1 MMTITAKIKKSFQQL
16 RKLSNVVY
24 DIAFVTGSGLGNL
37 LTFQENHFDVPY
49 DDIPYF
55 PVSTVEG
62 HQGRL
67 LGGSLFGK
75 NVLLFQGRFHLY
87 EGYSPQDLALPIR
100 VARLM
105 GAKYLFIT
113 SASGGLD
120 TGFKPGDIMLIRDH
134 INLTG
139 KNPLV
144 GENLEEFGPRFP
156 DMTEAYPN
164 NLRSIVKEVAK
175 DFEIELKEG
184 VYVAVH
190 GPSLET
196 PAETRFLRLIGADA
210 VGMSTVPEVISA
222 VHCRMKVIAM
232 AVICNVNDYTNM
244 KPISFEEV
252 LKVSQMVAPILSK
265 LWTEIIRRLRING

>member
-1 MMTITAKIKKSFQQL
+1 MTITAKIKKSFQKL

-144 GENLEEFGPRFP
+144 GENLEQFGPRFP

-252 LKVSQMVAPILSK
+252 LKVSQMVTPILSK

>member
-1 MMTITAKIKKSFQQL
+1 MMTITAKIKKSFQKL

-144 GENLEEFGPRFP
+144 GENLEQFGPRFP

-252 LKVSQMVAPILSK
+252 LKVSQMVTPILSK

>member
-1 MMTITAKIKKSFQQL
+1 MMTITAKIKKSFQKL

>member
-1 MMTITAKIKKSFQQL
+1 MRMIAKIHRAVEKL
-16 RKLSNVVY
+16 REFSNVVY
-24 DIAFVTGSGLGNL
+24 DIAFITGSGFGNL
-37 LTFQENHFDVPY
+37 LTFEQNHFDVPY
-49 DDIPYF
+49 GDIPYF

-75 NVLLFQGRFHLY
+75 NVVLFQGRFHLY
-87 EGYSPQDLALPIR
+87 EGYSPQELALPIR
-100 VARLM
+100 VVRSM
-105 GAKYLFIT
+105 GVKYLFIT

-120 TGFKPGDIMLIRDH
+120 ISFKPGDIMLIRDH

-144 GENLEEFGPRFP
+144 GENLDEFGPRFP
-156 DMTEAYPN
+156 DMTDAYPN
-164 NLRSIVKEVAK
+164 NLRNIAKEVGNILG
-175 DFEIELKEG
+175 IELKEG

-196 PAETRFLRLIGADA
+196 PSETRFLRLIGADA

-222 VHCRMKVIAM
+222 VHCGMKVLAM

-244 KPISFEEV
+244 KSISFEEV
-252 LKVSQMVAPILSK
+252 LEVSNMVTPVLK
-265 LWTEIIRRLRING
+265 RLWTEIIRRLKINE

>member
-1 MMTITAKIKKSFQQL
+1 MTITAKIKKSFQKL

>member
-1 MMTITAKIKKSFQQL
+1 MMTITAKINKSFQQL

-144 GENLEEFGPRFP
+144 GENLEQFGPRFP

-252 LKVSQMVAPILSK
+252 LKVSQMVTPILSK

>member
-1 MMTITAKIKKSFQQL
+1 MMTITAKIKKSFQKL

-156 DMTEAYPN
+156 NMTEAYPN

>member
-1 MMTITAKIKKSFQQL
+1 MTITAKIKKSFQKL

-156 DMTEAYPN
+156 NMTEAYPN